1 MKETKNPFLAMKLLG
16 RTKLDTTRRYQHH
29 DIAEVGG
36 LMDARNELRH
46 NLRHSVPVAT
56 LQSTLTH

>member
-1 MKETKNPFLAMKLLG
+1 MEATKNPFQVMRMLG
-16 RTKLDTTRRYQHH
+16 HANLSTTRRYQHH
-29 DIAEVGG
+29 DIAEVGS

-56 LQSTLTH
+56 LQSRLTH